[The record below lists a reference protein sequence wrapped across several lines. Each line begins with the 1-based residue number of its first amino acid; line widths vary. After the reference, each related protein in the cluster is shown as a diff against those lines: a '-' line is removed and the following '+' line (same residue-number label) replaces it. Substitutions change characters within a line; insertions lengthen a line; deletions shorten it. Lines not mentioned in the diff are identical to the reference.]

1 MAMGLALAGLLVG
14 ASLARAG
21 EAELLRL
28 LDRAEQQLAGVR
40 DYTMTMFS
48 RERVG
53 EALQPEE
60 RVFVKFQRP
69 FRVYMRWQEG
79 PSKGRESIYVAGANN
94 GKMLLY
100 EPKGIQRLFTAAM
113 EPTDKRVLEV
123 SRHPITDMGIGRLLE
138 MVGDNTRRAARNGV
152 LRVVDRGQTEVAGRQ
167 ARQIEGILPQDPKAG
182 YYAYR
187 VVLSFDQE
195 NHLPIRVVVH
205 DWQDRLVEDYIY
217 ADLQLNPGLNGR
229 DFDPANIDYGFSS
242 WRIPF
247 SK

>member
-69 FRVYMRWQEG
+69 FRV
-79 PSKGRESIYVAGANN
+79 
-94 GKMLLY
+94 
-100 EPKGIQRLFTAAM
+100 
-113 EPTDKRVLEV
+113 
-123 SRHPITDMGIGRLLE
+123 
-138 MVGDNTRRAARNGV
+138 
-152 LRVVDRGQTEVAGRQ
+152 
-167 ARQIEGILPQDPKAG
+167 
-182 YYAYR
+182 
-187 VVLSFDQE
+187 
-195 NHLPIRVVVH
+195 
-205 DWQDRLVEDYIY
+205 
-217 ADLQLNPGLNGR
+217 
-229 DFDPANIDYGFSS
+229 
-242 WRIPF
+242 
-247 SK
+247 